1 MERNTKASG
10 LTTRC
15 MVMVTLYGQME
26 KSTLENSLKIS
37 AMATENSSGR
47 TVASIMASGSKESS
61 TVLASIEML
70 KARIEE
76 ASGKM
81 EKELAG

>member
-1 MERNTKASG
+1 
-10 LTTRC
+10 
-15 MVMVTLYGQME
+15 
-26 KSTLENSLKIS
+26 
-37 AMATENSSGR
+37 MATENSSGR
-47 TVASIMASGSKESS
+47 TVASIMANGSKESS
-61 TVLASIEML
+61 TVLASIETL